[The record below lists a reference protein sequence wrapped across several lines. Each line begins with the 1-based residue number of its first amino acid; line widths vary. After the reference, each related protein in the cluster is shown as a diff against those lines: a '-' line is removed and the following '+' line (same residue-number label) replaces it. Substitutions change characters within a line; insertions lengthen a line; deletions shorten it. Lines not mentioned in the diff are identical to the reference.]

1 MGMLAV
7 YPLSSSQQ
15 QTLQQS
21 LHHDNTSSN
30 NNYDDDYSTTAYYDL
45 DDLEYGNAFNNN
57 SDDDDNDNNTKK
69 KKKNESILTTHEY
82 NKSISKYASIYI
94 IFPKNTDQKK
104 EEYTIGSKISKTR
117 ILSTNKWL
125 MDNYIEGS
133 IDNNILSA
141 SIFSYND
148 IQPGQ
153 IYTCIIN
160 K

>member
-1 MGMLAV
+1 MG
-7 YPLSSSQQ
+7 
-15 QTLQQS
+15 
-21 LHHDNTSSN
+21 
-30 NNYDDDYSTTAYYDL
+30 
-45 DDLEYGNAFNNN
+45 
-57 SDDDDNDNNTKK
+57 
-69 KKKNESILTTHEY
+69 TH
-82 NKSISKYASIYI
+82 
-94 IFPKNTDQKK
+94 QKE

-133 IDNNILSA
+133 IDTNILSA

-160 K
+160 KIIINTSINDFKLILSILGMPKISQKRCIIPSTQFYDKGYVSNYKLS